1 MMKKGTSQNIAKIA
15 SKVLDNPNSSKLAK
29 KVAGSALTQTKN
41 PSERTSAQ
49 AAAAASK
56 IMQDGRFSDDAKTL
70 AASVLS
76 QRKK

>member
-1 MMKKGTSQNIAKIA
+1 MKKGTNSKIGKIA
-15 SKVLDNPNSSKLAK
+15 SRVLDNPASSPLAR
-29 KVAGSALTQTKN
+29 KVAGSALTQSKN

-56 IMQDGRFSDDAKTL
+56 IMQDGRYGSDAKTL
-70 AASVLS
+70 AASVLA

>member
-1 MMKKGTSQNIAKIA
+1 MKKGTGSKIAKIA
-15 SKVLDNPNSSKLAK
+15 SRVLDNPASSPLAK
-29 KVAGSALTQTKN
+29 KVAGSALTQSKA
-41 PSERTSAQ
+41 PGERTSAP

-56 IMQDGRFSDDAKTL
+56 IMQDNRFGNDAKTL